1 MSNCITFTYNTLHML
16 TPSTTLAS
24 NNQQVELQVD
34 ALDANSVSSSVYSN
48 MCDPTNGG
56 VVSRTYTTFPVA
68 SIINYFDGTDTGALP
83 CGVSS
88 NLFCFYTSSSVTTF
102 LLAQLNA
109 TNTTGTAYTT
119 LRGFNQLFDTACS
132 NMQSVLTANHVNGH
146 SPTINVG
153 DVVKFVFY
161 FVYCN
166 TTIEIDY
173 FFEAAM

>member
-1 MSNCITFTYNTLHML
+1 LL
-16 TPSTTLAS
+16 TPSSTLAS
-24 NNQQVELQVD
+24 NNQQVELQVE
-34 ALDANSVSSSVYSN
+34 ALDANSVSTSVYSN

-56 VVSRTYTTFPVA
+56 VVSGKYTTFPVA
-68 SIINYFDGTDTGALP
+68 SIISYFDGTDTGANQ

-88 NLFCFYTSSSVTTF
+88 NLLNFYTSSSVTTY

-109 TNTTGTAYTT
+109 GNTTGTAYTT
-119 LRGFNQLFDTACS
+119 LRGFNRLFNTACS
-132 NMQSVLTANHVNGH
+132 NVQSVLTANHFNGQ

-166 TTIEIDY
+166 TTFEIDY